1 VPPSGRRKR
10 PPGTRAGGGFRA
22 AGPRTGSGY
31 QVVDSRKQIWTIGRP
46 PLAGLARDQHGL
58 SCIEL
63 ASWCIELAERRTGTY
78 LGIRDDVKT
87 SLGSAP
93 VSAGLACGLAG
104 GMGAKGKLHA
114 LLTSRARL
122 DRFPGQRRV
131 TRFISWCVSVEPN
144 RGRFPVRRY
153 QRELWP

>member
-1 VPPSGRRKR
+1 VPPSCRRKR
-10 PPGTRAGGGFRA
+10 A
-22 AGPRTGSGY
+22 AGNARVAGSGWLAPDGGGY

-87 SLGSAP
+87 
-93 VSAGLACGLAG
+93 LAG
-104 GMGAKGKLHA
+104 GNASQCWGQHGSA
-114 LLTSRARL
+114 LAWPAGLRGDGVKREVAHTL
-122 DRFPGQRRV
+122 DQPGMH
-131 TRFISWCVSVEPN
+131 W
-144 RGRFPVRRY
+144 
-153 QRELWP
+153 